1 MVCTGNICRSPM
13 AEAILRAALAGTPS
27 EGLVVVDSAG
37 THRYH
42 VGEDADP
49 RALQALGEAGYP
61 VAHRAR
67 QFDPRWFPERDL
79 VLAMD
84 SGHERDL
91 RALARRT
98 GHPGTDIRAI
108 RRFDPEGPGDVP
120 DPYYD
125 TITQFREVRSM
136 LERCMPGLIAHLD
149 GLTAPR

>member
-1 MVCTGNICRSPM
+1 M
-13 AEAILRAALAGTPS
+13 AEAILRAVLADTPS
-27 EGLVVVDSAG
+27 EGRVVVDSAG

-49 RALQALGEAGYP
+49 RALQVLAEAGYP
-61 VAHRAR
+61 MSHHAR
-67 QFDPRWFPERDL
+67 QFDPRWFAERDL

-91 RALARRT
+91 RALAQRT
-98 GHPGTDIRAI
+98 GYLGADIRAI
-108 RRFDPEGPGDVP
+108 RSFDPEGPGDVP

-136 LERCMPGLIAHLD
+136 LERCMPGLVAHLD
-149 GLTAPR
+149 GFTAPD

>member
-13 AEAILRAALAGTPS
+13 AEAILRAHLAGTPK

-49 RALQALGEAGYP
+49 RTLRALAEAGYP
-61 VAHRAR
+61 LAHRAR
-67 QFDPRWFPERDL
+67 PFDPDWFPERDL

-91 RALARRT
+91 RALARRSGHT
-98 GHPGTDIRAI
+98 GADIRAI
-108 RRFDPEGPGDVP
+108 RCFDPEGPGDVP

-125 TITQFREVRSM
+125 TITQFREVRTM
-136 LERCMPGLIAHLD
+136 LERCMPQLISHLAA
-149 GLTAPR
+149 LTAPG